1 MEYELE
7 FPDKSSFLEEF
18 NFSKGINFKNKKL

>member
-7 FPDKSSFLEEF
+7 FPDKSSLLEEF
-18 NFSKGINFKNKKL
+18 NFSKRINFKNKK